1 MDRSKWEYKKL
12 GEVGAI
18 ITGGTPPTKD
28 ARNYSSDDYCFVKP
42 SDLTDERILFL
53 DDSEFHVSSY
63 AYSNS
68 RKLPK
73 GAVLVCCIGSIGKL
87 GILNVDATCN
97 QQINAIIPKS
107 EFNSKYIAY
116 CLLASKG
123 VMLNIANAPVVPII
137 NKSQFSNIEIMTC
150 PIDDQQRVVAELDCL
165 NEMIAVKQEQLKEF
179 DKLAQSIFYDMFGD
193 PSHNEKQWELKSLKE
208 ISNEKLSYGSG
219 ASAVTFD
226 GQTRYIRIT
235 DINDNGELNEDIVSP
250 SVYDEKYLLN
260 DGDILF
266 ARSGATVGKTYCHNS
281 KYGQC
286 IYAGYLIRLVPNKEL
301 VLPSYVYSYT
311 KTPYYRSFVEAAQ
324 RAVAQPNINA
334 KQYGDLLICVPPL
347 SLQQQFA
354 EKISAIEAQ
363 KELVKQSIAETQYLL
378 EYTMDKY
385 FG

>member
-1 MDRSKWEYKKL
+1 MDRSKWEYKPFEDCIEKFKKTKQL
-12 GEVGAI
+12 MTSDYQPDGEYPIISQEASLISGYTDDSDYVNHFNRPVVIFGDHTRVLKYVDFDFAVGADGVKI
-18 ITGGTPPTKD
+18 LIPHTNLDAKFLLSFLTWYKIPNLGYSRHYKLLKEISVPVPP
-28 ARNYSSDDYCFVKP
+28 
-42 SDLTDERILFL
+42 
-53 DDSEFHVSSY
+53 
-63 AYSNS
+63 
-68 RKLPK
+68 
-73 GAVLVCCIGSIGKL
+73 
-87 GILNVDATCN
+87 
-97 QQINAIIPKS
+97 
-107 EFNSKYIAY
+107 IA
-116 CLLASKG
+116 
-123 VMLNIANAPVVPII
+123 
-137 NKSQFSNIEIMTC
+137 
-150 PIDDQQRVVAELDCL
+150 DQQRIVAELDCL

-193 PSHNEKQWELKSLKE
+193 PSHNEKQWELKSLKD

-219 ASAVTFD
+219 ASAISYD

-235 DINDNGELNEDIVSP
+235 DINDKGELNDDIVSP

-281 KYGQC
+281 KNGQC

-301 VLPSYVYSYT
+301 VLPSYVFSYT

-334 KQYGDLLICVPPL
+334 KQYGDLLICIPPL

-363 KELVKQSIAETQYLL
+363 KELVKQSIAETQSLFNSRI
-378 EYTMDKY
+378 DFY
-385 FG
+385 FN

>member
-12 GEVGAI
+12 GEISFYPRKRFEKEFLSVGNYVGVENLLKDKKGRIDAEDLPANNASTI
-18 ITGGTPPTKD
+18 EYMPNDILIGNIRPYLRKIWLADKNGGASGDVIVVRINEDYREFLFPNYLYLVLSDNSFFDYNMAHSKGAKMPRGDKD
-28 ARNYSSDDYCFVKP
+28 AVLKYTIPIP
-42 SDLTDERILFL
+42 SYE
-53 DDSEFHVSSY
+53 
-63 AYSNS
+63 
-68 RKLPK
+68 
-73 GAVLVCCIGSIGKL
+73 
-87 GILNVDATCN
+87 
-97 QQINAIIPKS
+97 
-107 EFNSKYIAY
+107 
-116 CLLASKG
+116 
-123 VMLNIANAPVVPII
+123 
-137 NKSQFSNIEIMTC
+137 
-150 PIDDQQRVVAELDCL
+150 DQQRIVAELDCL

-193 PSHNEKQWELKSLKE
+193 PSHNEKQWKLKSLKD

-226 GQTRYIRIT
+226 GRTRYIRIT

-301 VLPSYVYSYT
+301 VLPSYVFSYT

-347 SLQQQFA
+347 TLQQQFA

-363 KELVKQSIAETQYLL
+363 KELVKQSIAETQALL
-378 EYTMDKY
+378 DYTMDKY